1 MAMHF
6 PAIITLLSLFLFL
19 YTVLA
24 VGVARTKHG
33 VRAPATTGNENF
45 ERIFRVQMNT
55 LENLVLFLP
64 ALWLFSIYVSLW
76 WTGIIGAVWL
86 LGRAYYIV
94 SYTRSAAARSPGYGI
109 SLLAFAVLAIGA
121 AIGVVIRI
129 SQGL

>member
-19 YTVLA
+19 ATVFA
-24 VGVARTKHG
+24 VGTARSKYS
-33 VRAPATTGNENF
+33 VKAPATTGNENF

-55 LENLVLFLP
+55 LENLVIFLP

-76 WTGIIGAVWL
+76 WTGIIGFVWL
-86 LGRAYYIV
+86 IGRGYYAV
-94 SYTRSAAARSPGYGI
+94 SYARSADARSVGYGI

-121 AIGVVIRI
+121 AVGIVMRI
-129 SQGL
+129 LAGL